1 MSSSPTQRPQEQQ
14 MPVSTL
20 PDQSY
25 YYQYDYKNVY
35 LDDWRQPAA
44 YAPDPPHGA
53 PMYNYTSYTLSPESL
68 PSSIAVS
75 LSSSSTGSLSS
86 AHSLPPSASAS
97 PQQQSQAVHD
107 DSSLGISALSTGLSV
122 DYPHP
127 TSYSLHHQQGTFP
140 IHPAQSFKAEDQ
152 PEVCDP
158 RYLGG
163 VHPDELHEGP
173 ASSPSGSDSADED
186 DDDIQGDMQG
196 VQPDA
201 DADDDY
207 PVSAYP
213 NSSSRST
220 TRKRKRATLS
230 RRRLAA
236 ANAARAAARQVISH
250 DSGTAGMMMDPE
262 DVDVLTTSGMSSTG
276 RAPSLRIDTG
286 LARNGSR
293 RDSADDTVQVQ
304 SPESID
310 EEEPESEEYDYD
322 DPKDSEYV
330 YRDRSSS
337 AKLVQQQ
344 MLVQQHQQSLL
355 QQHDTQHNLNPQQ
368 SVPSYLVAPPHTANP
383 MIDSSPMPP
392 SGVNSGIGM
401 RRRAATDA
409 GTHHGYTN
417 YTTPTEVNGYV
428 YNDGWDASFANSSPT
443 NNSTAYNQQPQQS
456 SQSLRLLASPMRT
469 RAGTT
474 IGGYFPSV
482 SSGASSSSSRGSP
495 HAHSH
500 SPTPYGRFAPYP
512 SPQSSSH
519 HHGGGHQQQSSHGSQ
534 GSGGY
539 SDSHGYLS
547 PPAQYAA
554 GDGMGGYQQQ
564 HYSHSHMGGGM
575 GVGHGVAVNGMGMAA
590 RRLSYSSVTSV
601 GSSRS
606 SASGASTY
614 PPMTPPTPLSPLTPM
629 TPGAT
634 ASSQAQQNQNQT
646 QNQGGYDPQAA
657 YGSTGGYMG
666 MGGMMSA
673 SSSSASTPN
682 MDILGLGSSSLG
694 GGGISSRRR
703 SRPSN
708 ALPVPI
714 PVPNLT
720 KKSRGRRVPT
730 VTSLEMVARRGSSA
744 SVASAASS
752 GDGDYFGGP
761 ASVGGRGGKGSRVH
775 TCKVP
780 GCGKCFARGE
790 HLKRHVR
797 SIHTY
802 EKPHKCPYPGCG
814 KDFSRHDN
822 LGQHMRVHKDYRP
835 PK

>member
-1 MSSSPTQRPQEQQ
+1 
-14 MPVSTL
+14 
-20 PDQSY
+20 
-25 YYQYDYKNVY
+25 
-35 LDDWRQPAA
+35 
-44 YAPDPPHGA
+44 
-53 PMYNYTSYTLSPESL
+53 
-68 PSSIAVS
+68 
-75 LSSSSTGSLSS
+75 
-86 AHSLPPSASAS
+86 
-97 PQQQSQAVHD
+97 
-107 DSSLGISALSTGLSV
+107 
-122 DYPHP
+122 
-127 TSYSLHHQQGTFP
+127 
-140 IHPAQSFKAEDQ
+140 
-152 PEVCDP
+152 
-158 RYLGG
+158 LGG

-186 DDDIQGDMQG
+186 EDDIQGDMQD

-201 DADDDY
+201 DADEDY

-250 DSGTAGMMMDPE
+250 DSVSPGTAGMMMVPE

-286 LARNGSR
+286 LARSGSR

-322 DPKDSEYV
+322 DPKDSEYF

-368 SVPSYLVAPPHTANP
+368 PVPSYLVAPPHTANP
-383 MIDSSPMPP
+383 MIDSSSMSATTP

-409 GTHHGYTN
+409 GTHHGYTS

-428 YNDGWDASFANSSPT
+428 YSDGWETSFASEFLVFFCLSCTLSGRLIAVLETPMLTLSVILDSSPT
-443 NNSTAYNQQPQQS
+443 NNNSTAYNQHTQQS

-482 SSGASSSSSRGSP
+482 PSGASSSSSRGSP

-547 PPAQYAA
+547 PPAQYAT

-634 ASSQAQQNQNQT
+634 ASSQAQQNQNQ
-646 QNQGGYDPQAA
+646 NQGGYDPQAA

-666 MGGMMSA
+666 MGGMMGSSA

-744 SVASAASS
+744 SVTSAASS

-761 ASVGGRGGKGSRVH
+761 ASVGGRGGKGARVH
-775 TCKVP
+775 TYKVP

-790 HLKRHVR
+790 HLKWHVR
-797 SIHTY
+797 SILTY
-802 EKPHKCPYPGCG
+802 EKRESLFVPPCWCT
-814 KDFSRHDN
+814 DFFGSTQMPISWLRQG
-822 LGQHMRVHKDYRP
+822 L
-835 PK
+835 